1 MKFNEDYKNSRP
13 CKLIL
18 VHEYCS
24 FLCFRWTHVINIF
37 FANSSIELFGFQKIF
52 SFYMNLISQSF
63 SKCHY
68 VYQNEYSIIISKVKF
83 IKNLSSVFGF
93 ESELQLYGQSKCF
106 LYLHVNI
113 FLVVYIVSFTY
124 FSVLYMY
131 LNK

>member
-24 FLCFRWTHVINIF
+24 FLCFRWTHVIYIF
-37 FANSSIELFGFQKIF
+37 FCEQQYYTIWVLEDLFLL
-52 SFYMNLISQSF
+52 YEPYQSVVY
-63 SKCHY
+63 KCHC

-93 ESELQLYGQSKCF
+93 ESELQLYG
-106 LYLHVNI
+106 
-113 FLVVYIVSFTY
+113 
-124 FSVLYMY
+124 
-131 LNK
+131 